1 MGQKAHAVYDRIIL
15 QGMISKPA
23 LITNWKKAKIMTQK
37 VEVRPDRALCKAV

>member
-23 LITNWKKAKIMTQK
+23 LIINLRRMM
-37 VEVRPDRALCKAV
+37 L